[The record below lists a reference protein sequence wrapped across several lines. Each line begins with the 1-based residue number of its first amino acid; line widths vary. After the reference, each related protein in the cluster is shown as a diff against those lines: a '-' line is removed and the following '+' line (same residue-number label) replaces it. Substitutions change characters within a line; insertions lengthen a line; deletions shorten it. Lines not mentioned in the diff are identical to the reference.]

1 MNPSW
6 DDTMRAMAARQRLLR
21 DQVRRGPSGR
31 RSARRPAVE
40 ISRQPPGGSPTI
52 QPKAGC
58 ACGGGCPRCR
68 TTAPAGLRVGPAND
82 RFEREADRIA
92 ERIMAMPGTPAR
104 HRIAEEDSSERI
116 RAKALPGTVSRHT
129 GGLEAALGRSGPGK
143 PLPAAERAFF
153 EPRFGRD
160 LGAVRL
166 HDDGASAT
174 AAESI
179 SAQAFTLGSDI
190 YLGAKAQGPRGTEG
204 RRLLAHEL
212 THVAQQQAM
221 TAPNLVQR
229 QPTFPDETCAEVRG
243 GIEAAWPTSQR
254 WVQVARSRLSNP
266 SAVAGALQRHFKI
279 DPEDPAHGAD
289 LTVVRDSFRRQE
301 GLFDTAIFN
310 ICTPPDGDCA
320 SSTRDGGEFA
330 ARAHRGPPEWGIEHC
345 LDSARTSFLTRR
357 PLIETLVHEMAHLA
371 DPLCTDYAYRG
382 TDVITSYEDM
392 TRAQAVRN
400 ADSYSEFAHQMFLGT
415 SVTPLVLGLSTGT
428 LLSSGRPRWAAVLG
442 SAALGDWRQLQHPQP
457 KRHRGLRS
465 GRRRPFLPCSGLD
478 TGRAHGARH
487 RRRRGLRRHLSRRR
501 DPDVRRHA
509 SWRLLHGRPGRR
521 GARPRRPHRQHRDR
535 LGGLPVPGGH
545 QPAAAL
551 RLPR

>member
-1 MNPSW
+1 
-6 DDTMRAMAARQRLLR
+6 
-21 DQVRRGPSGR
+21 
-31 RSARRPAVE
+31 
-40 ISRQPPGGSPTI
+40 
-52 QPKAGC
+52 
-58 ACGGGCPRCR
+58 
-68 TTAPAGLRVGPAND
+68 
-82 RFEREADRIA
+82 
-92 ERIMAMPGTPAR
+92 MAMPSTPAR
-104 HRIAEEDSSERI
+104 HRIDEDGPSGRI
-116 RAKALPGTVSRHT
+116 RAKALPGTVARDA
-129 GGLEAALGRSGPGK
+129 GGLEAAMGRAGPGK
-143 PLPAAERAFF
+143 PLAAAERAFF

-166 HDDGASAT
+166 HDDPASAA

-229 QPTFPDETCAEVRG
+229 RPTFPDETCAEVRG

-254 WVQVARSRLSNP
+254 WVQVARNRLSNP

-428 LLSSGRPRWAAVLG
+428 LLSSGRPRWAIGASYNIRSQSGIEVFDLVGGVHFFLALDSTPGEPTARDIGGAVDFG
-442 SAALGDWRQLQHPQP
+442 VISRAAETRMFADM
-457 KRHRGLRS
+457 
-465 GRRRPFLPCSGLD
+465 
-478 TGRAHGARH
+478 
-487 RRRRGLRRHLSRRR
+487 
-501 DPDVRRHA
+501 
-509 SWRLLHGRPGRR
+509 
-521 GARPRRPHRQHRDR
+521 R
-535 LGGLPVPGGH
+535 LGGFYMADLAEEE
-545 QPAAAL
+545 PARAGLTASTVIGWADSRFRAGINL
-551 RLPR
+551 RLLYDFLDSNHAVIIGGEFHFGP

>member
-1 MNPSW
+1 
-6 DDTMRAMAARQRLLR
+6 
-21 DQVRRGPSGR
+21 
-31 RSARRPAVE
+31 
-40 ISRQPPGGSPTI
+40 
-52 QPKAGC
+52 
-58 ACGGGCPRCR
+58 
-68 TTAPAGLRVGPAND
+68 
-82 RFEREADRIA
+82 
-92 ERIMAMPGTPAR
+92 MAMPSTPAR
-104 HRIAEEDSSERI
+104 HRIEEDDPPGRI
-116 RAKALPGTVSRHT
+116 RAKALPGTVARDA
-129 GGLEAALGRSGPGK
+129 GGLEAAMGRAGPGK
-143 PLPAAERAFF
+143 PLAAAERAFF

-166 HDDGASAT
+166 HDDPASAA

-229 QPTFPDETCAEVRG
+229 RPTFPDETCAEVRG

-254 WVQVARSRLSNP
+254 WVQVARNRLSNP

-289 LTVVRDSFRRQE
+289 LTVVRDSFRRQEGLFDTAMRQE

-345 LDSARTSFLTRR
+345 LDSARTGFLTRR

-400 ADSYSEFAHQMFLGT
+400 ADSYSEFAHQMFLGP
-415 SVTPLVLGLSTGT
+415 SV
-428 LLSSGRPRWAAVLG
+428 GRAGRLAPATT
-442 SAALGDWRQLQHPQP
+442 SAAKAASRSSIWSAASISSLLWTRHRESPRRATSAAPWTSASSLAPPRPGCSPTCVLAASTWPTWP
-457 KRHRGLRS
+457 KRS
-465 GRRRPFLPCSGLD
+465 PP
-478 TGRAHGARH
+478 A
-487 RRRRGLRRHLSRRR
+487 
-501 DPDVRRHA
+501 PA
-509 SWRLLHGRPGRR
+509 SP
-521 GARPRRPHRQHRDR
+521 
-535 LGGLPVPGGH
+535 
-545 QPAAAL
+545 PA
-551 RLPR
+551 P